1 MLYIGLITSVL
12 YYGCMV
18 YELASKTLLKK
29 QDQYHALNVCCG
41 AKKTTP
47 VSALRREKIS
57 VVYWAHLGDMEKT
70 SSSIY
75 FKTMPRELKKK
86 GRQFWMDN

>member
-12 YYGCMV
+12 YYGCME

-47 VSALRREKIS
+47 VSALQVEMGGMPLEIRREQIS
-57 VVYWAHLGDMEKT
+57 VVYWAHLGGHGEN
-70 SSSIY
+70 IQLNL
-75 FKTMPRELKKK
+75 F
-86 GRQFWMDN
+86 